1 MLVIDGINN
10 ATLTNGLVRLQV
22 VQTGADGQQRAVEE
36 IAIPAG
42 QYGQVVQ
49 ALQNAGQQ
57 LRQQIEQ
64 QQAAE

>member
-10 ATLTNGLVRLQV
+10 ATLSNGLVRLQV

-49 ALQNAGQQ
+49 ALTNVGQQ